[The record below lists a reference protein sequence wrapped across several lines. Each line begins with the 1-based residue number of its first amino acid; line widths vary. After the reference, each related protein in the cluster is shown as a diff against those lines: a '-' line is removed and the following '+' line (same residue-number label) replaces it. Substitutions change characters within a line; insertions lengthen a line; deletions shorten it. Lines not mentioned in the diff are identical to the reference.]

1 MNLIAVGV
9 NHTTADVELREQL
22 AFSAA
27 QADDAL
33 VALRELPGI
42 REAALLSTCNRTE
55 VYCLIDGETPDFGE
69 WLAQARRMPVE
80 TLRRVLYTH
89 RDEKALEHLMRV
101 AGGLDSMVL
110 GEPQIL
116 GQLREAY
123 ARAHEAGL
131 INGELGR
138 VFQDVFS
145 GPSASARKPASAPTR
160 CRWPTRRCRS
170 PGISS
175 PT

>member
-110 GEPQIL
+110 GEPQML
-116 GQLREAY
+116 GQLREA
-123 ARAHEAGL
+123 
-131 INGELGR
+131 
-138 VFQDVFS
+138 
-145 GPSASARKPASAPTR
+145 
-160 CRWPTRRCRS
+160 
-170 PGISS
+170 
-175 PT
+175 